1 MRFRTQLRRTRPVLI
16 SRLESAFTDT
26 VKNAGGQ
33 CTQKRR
39 LLSAVLPDARS
50 FFVLDMVIFLES
62 LKKHLEEAGRDLTGH
77 ALVVGRNIQAAESE
91 QLCRMLSGSAVSRC
105 SGIWCEGDLLKE
117 LEPFLNFETRFKGFG
132 ELSLFQNPVGFGQAL
147 GKTGQKP
154 GFPPK
159 SKEAV
164 PKTEVLEQP
173 QLKDFKSPSRP
184 GDLFPYREKISRALS
199 RNSGKNTLLTGL
211 RFIGKRD
218 GLYHYC
224 APFLGDAP
232 ALVFRFGSG
241 CKGCAVFTDAL
252 SPALK
257 SFLSEKIPRE
267 TLDDLYSLGDFLF
280 RERLSGKLFPSIK
293 EGTRRFLKILLES
306 YIKAFHA
313 RGIKPILILE
323 DLSGAQDETAALF
336 RETFNSLDGKDELLV
351 FGISPIQGGE
361 VPQNVIRDWAG
372 IFPRILKFAPE
383 DFPAGGRINMPAPLW
398 EAAYCFALL
407 GKFFPAWLFPRLFE
421 EEGLSSKT
429 PEKAVVMLKKLG
441 LIDTAQDPRPLIP
454 DFYSRA
460 EKILGEGVERIRGM
474 LRRRLLA
481 WVNSGGLDPSFGF
494 LDKLAELGGRIDDF
508 LVLRALRVDVIKGT
522 CSGIAKAVEKNAWP
536 GGTAQSERPELLT
549 WIYQS
554 QKALVQ
560 GDEHDIRSFLKR
572 NPPELPSSVFP
583 GFKAQVHA
591 NLACVFLSVR
601 DTASAE
607 SALSRAMLLN
617 QNVKDPSIPA
627 YRLFALFKLFKGH
640 FEDAIEYI
648 NFAIDRSAPVEST
661 YQKNDET
668 QEQIKSLYFAACIN
682 YLYGN
687 LAKAERFAYNAE
699 KAAARFI
706 HARWAEKA
714 RFIRGR
720 ILFETGS
727 YEEAR
732 ELFSSLLKNENE
744 KLSPK
749 RQTLEAWVYRSR
761 FFALGLS
768 GGNWAAERPKNPN
781 ADALVFMAEA
791 AFLSGSF
798 KETLDLSGDLLKKSA
813 EADGDFTFIEQ
824 ADWQSGFSQ
833 CEYLLEPRG
842 TYLRRLALMHRSL
855 ALSRLQCQGEE
866 KAKAVSLMRKIL
878 REDLLP
884 DGDPNDSFY
893 YFAFYSALKDTS
905 SPQVDISTAV
915 SMGFKRLQRRAS
927 RIDDTHL
934 RQSYLSA
941 NYWNRA
947 LNLAAKEY
955 KLI

>member
-1 MRFRTQLRRTRPVLI
+1 MVQILFFIRFRTQLRRTRPVLI
-16 SRLESAFTDT
+16 SRLESAFVDT
-26 VKNAGGQ
+26 VENAGGQ

-39 LLSAVLPDARS
+39 LLSAVLPDSRS
-50 FFVLDMVIFLES
+50 FFVFDMVIFLET
-62 LKKHLEEAGRDLTGH
+62 LKKHLEEAGRDLAGH

-91 QLCRMLSGSAVSRC
+91 RLCRMLSGSAISR
-105 SGIWCEGDLLKE
+105 GLRIWCEGDLLKE
-117 LEPFLNFETRFKGFG
+117 LEPFLNFETHFKGFG
-132 ELSLFQNPVGFGQAL
+132 ELKN
-147 GKTGQKP
+147 
-154 GFPPK
+154 
-159 SKEAV
+159 
-164 PKTEVLEQP
+164 
-173 QLKDFKSPSRP
+173 FKSPSRP
-184 GDLFPYREKISRALS
+184 AELLFPYREKISRALS
-199 RNSGKNTLLTGL
+199 LNGGKNTLLTGL

-218 GLYHYC
+218 GLYRYC
-224 APFLGDAP
+224 APLLGDAP

-252 SPALK
+252 SPALR

-280 RERLSGKLFPSIK
+280 RERLSGKLFLSLK
-293 EGTRRFLKILLES
+293 EGTRLFLKILLES
-306 YIKAFHA
+306 YIKAFRI

-323 DLSGAQDETAALF
+323 DLSGARDETTALF
-336 RETFNSLDGKDELLV
+336 MEAFNSLDAKDELLV
-351 FGISPIQGGE
+351 FGTNPIQGGE
-361 VPQNVIRDWAG
+361 VPQSVIRDWAG

-383 DFPAGGRINMPAPLW
+383 DFPAGRKINMPAPLW
-398 EAAYCFALL
+398 EAAYCFALF
-407 GKFFPAWLFPRLFE
+407 GKFFPPWLFPRLFE
-421 EEGLSSKT
+421 EEGLSRKT
-429 PEKAVVMLKKLG
+429 QEKALAMLKELG

-474 LRRRLLA
+474 LRRRLLS
-481 WVNSGGLDPSFGF
+481 WVNSGGLNLSFGF
-494 LDKLAELGGRIDDF
+494 LDKLAELGGRIDDS
-508 LVLRALRVDVIKGT
+508 LVLRAVRADVVKGT
-522 CSGIAKAVEKNAWP
+522 CAGIAKAIEKNVWP
-536 GGTAQSERPELLT
+536 GAPAGTEQNERAGLLT

-554 QKALVQ
+554 QNALVN
-560 GDEHDIRSFLKR
+560 GDENDIRSFLDR
-572 NPPELPSSVFP
+572 DPPELPPSIFP

-591 NLACVFLSVR
+591 NLASIFLSVR

-607 SALSRAMLLN
+607 EALSRAMLLN
-617 QNVKDPSIPA
+617 QNVKDPSIPV
-627 YRLFALFKLFKGH
+627 YRLFALFKLFNGH
-640 FEDAIEYI
+640 FVDAIEYI
-648 NFAIDRSAPVEST
+648 NFAIDQSTPVESS

-699 KAAARFI
+699 KAAAWFI
-706 HARWAEKA
+706 HAVWTEKA

-727 YEEAR
+727 YAQAL
-732 ELFSSLLKNENE
+732 ELFSSLLKNKDE

-761 FFALGLS
+761 FFASGLS
-768 GGNWAAERPKNPN
+768 GRDWTAERPKNPN

-813 EADGDFTFIEQ
+813 ETDGDFAFIEQ
-824 ADWQSGFSQ
+824 VDWQSGFSQ
-833 CEYLLEPRG
+833 CEYLLEPRKA
-842 TYLRRLALMHRSL
+842 YLRRLALMYRSL
-855 ALSRLQCQGEE
+855 ALSCLQYPQEE
-866 KAKAVSLMRKIL
+866 KAKTVNLMRKIL

-893 YFAFYSALKDTS
+893 YFAFYSVLKNTS
-905 SPQVDISTAV
+905 SPRVDIGTAV

-927 RIDDTHL
+927 RIDDTPA
-934 RQSYLSA
+934 RQSYLSS